1 MSLIEGEEEES
12 SMIEQ
17 TNDQNPCKS
26 KSKQEEQKYELIE
39 NDN

>member
-1 MSLIEGEEEES
+1 MSVFIMSLIEGEEEES

-26 KSKQEEQKYELIE
+26 KNKK
-39 NDN
+39 